1 MNNGTSFIPVGAV
14 LAFASQRAPQG
25 WLICNGDELRIE
37 DYTNLYEV
45 IGDAFN
51 RTNTP
56 EGFFC
61 LPDLQGQFIRG
72 WDADGNVDS
81 QRDFGSSQEDAFQG
95 HKHSFIL
102 KDNTTSE
109 SGEHN
114 HTINGWDEIFQ
125 TPGLLSSGSK
135 TATYIYNKNPETGIR
150 KVSDSGLHTHLLPEM
165 SVGDAQNSIFD
176 PIKVDKE
183 TRPKNIAL
191 LYCIKY

>member
-81 QRDFGSSQEDAFQG
+81 QRDFGSPQEDAFQG
-95 HKHSFIL
+95 HLHSFNVNNISLLPSGKHNHKLFAKQEL
-102 KDNTTSE
+102 KSSGMFEMETMLKHTTTCKEKTASA
-109 SGEHN
+109 GEHSHKLTCKN
-114 HTINGWDEIFQ
+114 TPVGNPQ
-125 TPGLLSSGSK
+125 T
-135 TATYIYNKNPETGIR
+135 
-150 KVSDSGLHTHLLPEM
+150 
-165 SVGDAQNSIFD
+165 SIFEQV
-176 PIKVDKE
+176 KVGSE

>member
-1 MNNGTSFIPVGAV
+1 MDNVTSFIPVGAV

-72 WDADGNVDS
+72 WDADGNVDPL
-81 QRDFGSSQEDAFQG
+81 RDFGSPQEDAFQG

-114 HTINGWDEIFQ
+114 HSFRISKETYQE
-125 TPGLLSSGSK
+125 PRLLANQD
-135 TATYIYNKNPETGIR
+135 TATYVFEDPSNGNRHVTN
-150 KVSDSGLHTHLLPEM
+150 SGLHIHQLPEM

-176 PIKVDKE
+176 PIKVETE

-191 LYCIKY
+191 LYCIKVK